1 MSASILKTLFAASA
15 AVVFGSAISACAKG
29 DLSPGFGATDDA
41 GDLGNTDNETGAP
54 VSYTLGGTVTGLVGA
69 GLTLESNGQTVVIE
83 ASDKTFAFQG
93 RLARGA
99 VYKVSGK
106 TQPTM
111 PAQTCVVTDGEGT
124 VSGDVSNVAIA
135 CTTNTYVISVN
146 VTGLAGSGLVLRNN
160 GGDDL
165 TIAGPSPA
173 TGSFSTKIESGA
185 PYNVAVQT
193 MPQSPSQICTVSGGK
208 GTVVAGEIKTVT
220 VNCATTYTVGGTV
233 TGLAGSG
240 LVLQNNAGGDIA
252 VNANGSFAFAKP
264 ETTGAA
270 YAITVKAQPTNAWQ
284 TCTVTNGT
292 GVVATA
298 NVTTASVVCLSNP
311 LTIRGSI
318 TGLSGAGAKLQNN
331 GGDTLTLAPGAT
343 SFAFPVQIR
352 SGGTYAV
359 SVLAQ
364 PSTPSQSCVLG
375 AASGTVQGTDVSS
388 VTLTCTT
395 QSLSLG
401 GTVTGLV
408 GSPLVLQNSN
418 GDTVG
423 ITGNG
428 AFAFPVSI
436 ASGSMYAVTVKTQ
449 PTAGQVQSC
458 VVANANGTMGAAAVT
473 NVQVSCTASL
483 STVGGSVQGL
493 VGAGLTLKMN
503 GTTTLL
509 VNPNTPNA
517 VPFTFPSAIATGAA
531 YTVAIAAQPTSYGQ
545 TCVITS
551 GGSGTAPSTNVQI
564 RCGALTSV
572 NQTAAG
578 GSIAD
583 GTGTCSA
590 ANAGASM
597 VSDIVLKPTG
607 MSSLF
612 AVRNVIVTLNG
623 FQHAW
628 AGDVTARLTHVE
640 SGTNVVLFSRVGTPG
655 LTCGSSSEFSTMGT
669 YAFSDSYT
677 SSLAGVSTMMPV
689 PGGLY
694 KPSGASGATTY
705 LEAAIPTGFFGRNA
719 YGTWRLE
726 MSDGSTGDTG
736 SLASWTLALTP

>member
-1 MSASILKTLFAASA
+1 
-15 AVVFGSAISACAKG
+15 
-29 DLSPGFGATDDA
+29 
-41 GDLGNTDNETGAP
+41 
-54 VSYTLGGTVTGLVGA
+54 VS
-69 GLTLESNGQTVVIE
+69 
-83 ASDKTFAFQG
+83 
-93 RLARGA
+93 
-99 VYKVSGK
+99 
-106 TQPTM
+106 
-111 PAQTCVVTDGEGT
+111 
-124 VSGDVSNVAIA
+124 
-135 CTTNTYVISVN
+135 
-146 VTGLAGSGLVLRNN
+146 
-160 GGDDL
+160 
-165 TIAGPSPA
+165 
-173 TGSFSTKIESGA
+173 
-185 PYNVAVQT
+185 
-193 MPQSPSQICTVSGGK
+193 
-208 GTVVAGEIKTVT
+208 
-220 VNCATTYTVGGTV
+220 
-233 TGLAGSG
+233 GLAGSG
-240 LVLQNNAGGDIA
+240 LVLQNNGVGDIN
-252 VNANGSFAFAKP
+252 VNANGSFAFAKS

-284 TCTVTNGT
+284 TCAVANST
-292 GVVATA
+292 GVVAAA
-298 NVTTASVVCLSNP
+298 NVTTASVVCTSNP
-311 LTIRGSI
+311 YTIRGSI

-343 SFAFPVQIR
+343 SFTFPVQVR

-359 SVLAQ
+359 SLLTQ
-364 PSTPSQSCVLG
+364 PLSPSQACILG

-418 GDTVG
+418 GDTVA

-428 AFAFPVSI
+428 GFAFPISI

-449 PTAGQVQSC
+449 PSAGQVQSC
-458 VVANANGTMGAAAVT
+458 VVANATGTMGAAPVT
-473 NVQVSCTASL
+473 NVQVSCAASL

-503 GTTTLL
+503 GTASLA
-509 VNPNTPNA
+509 VNPNTPSV
-517 VPFTFPSAIATGAA
+517 VPFTFPSAIATGAPYA
-531 YTVAIAAQPTSYGQ
+531 VTIAGQPTTYGQ

-551 GGSGTAPSTNVQI
+551 GGTGTAPSTNVQI
-564 RCGALTSV
+564 SCGALSSV

-590 ANAGASM
+590 PVPGASM
-597 VSDIVLKPTG
+597 VSDIVLKPAG
-607 MSSLF
+607 MSSIF
-612 AVRNVIVTLNG
+612 AVRKVIVTLNG
-623 FQHAW
+623 FQHTW

-640 SGTNVVLFSRVGTPG
+640 SGTSVLLFSRVGTPG
-655 LTCGSSSEFSTMGT
+655 QVCGSSSEFSTVGT

-677 SSLAGVSTMMPV
+677 SSLVGVSTMVPV

-705 LEAAIPTGFFGRNA
+705 LEASIPTGFFGRNA

-726 MSDGSTGDTG
+726 MNDGSTGDTG
-736 SLASWTLALTP
+736 SLTSWTLALTP

>member
-1 MSASILKTLFAASA
+1 MSASILKTLLAASA
-15 AVVFGSAISACAKG
+15 AVVLGGVISACAKG
-29 DLSPGFGATDDA
+29 ELSPGFGSADDA
-41 GDLGNTDNETGAP
+41 GDMGNMGSETGAP
-54 VSYTLGGTVTGLVGA
+54 GSYTLSGTVTGLVGA
-69 GLTLESNGQTVVIE
+69 GLTLESNGQTVVVK
-83 ASDKTFAFQG
+83 AGDNTFAFQNK
-93 RLARGA
+93 LAKGA
-99 VYKVSGK
+99 VYKVSAK
-106 TQPTM
+106 TQPMM
-111 PAQTCVVTDGEGT
+111 PSQTCVVTAGEGT
-124 VSGDVSNVAIA
+124 VSSDVSNVAIA
-135 CTTNTYVISVN
+135 CITNTYAISVN
-146 VTGLAGSGLVLRNN
+146 VTGLLGSGLVLRNN
-160 GGDDL
+160 DGDDL
-165 TIAGPSPA
+165 MIAGPSPA
-173 TGSFSTKIESGA
+173 TGSFSKKIESGA
-185 PYNVAVQT
+185 SYNVTVQT
-193 MPQSPSQICTVSGGK
+193 LPNSPNQVCTVSGGK
-208 GTVVAGEIKTVT
+208 GTVVAGDIKTVT
-220 VNCATTYTVGGTV
+220 VNCETTYTVGGTV

-252 VNANGSFAFAKP
+252 VNANGGFAFAKS

-270 YAITVKAQPTNAWQ
+270 YAITVKTQPTNAWQ
-284 TCTVTNGT
+284 SCTVTSGT
-292 GVVATA
+292 GVVAAA
-298 NVTTASVVCLSNP
+298 NVTTPAVVCTSNP
-311 LTIRGSI
+311 YTIRGSI

-343 SFAFPVQIR
+343 TFAFPVQVR
-352 SGGTYAV
+352 SGSTYAV
-359 SVLAQ
+359 SLFAQ
-364 PSTPSQSCVLG
+364 PSAPSQVCVLG
-375 AASGTVQGTDVSS
+375 AAAGTVQGADVST
-388 VTLTCTT
+388 VTLSCTT
-395 QSLSLG
+395 QNFSLG

-418 GDTVG
+418 GDTVN
-423 ITGNG
+423 INGNG

-449 PTAGQVQSC
+449 PSAGQVQSC
-458 VVANANGTMGAAAVT
+458 VVANANGTMGAVPVT
-473 NVQVSCTASL
+473 NVQVSCAASL

-503 GTTTLL
+503 GTATLL
-509 VNPNTPNA
+509 VNPNTPNV

-531 YTVAIAAQPTSYGQ
+531 YAVTIAAQPTTYGQ

-551 GGSGTAPSTNVQI
+551 GGTGTAPSTNVQI
-564 RCGALTSV
+564 SCGVLTSV

-590 ANAGASM
+590 PIAGASM

-612 AVRNVIVTLNG
+612 SVRKVIVTLSG
-623 FQHAW
+623 FQHTW

-640 SGTNVVLFSRVGTPG
+640 SGTSVVLFSRVGTPA
-655 LTCGSSSEFSTMGT
+655 LTCGSSSEFSTLGT

-677 SSLAGVSTMMPV
+677 SSLAGVSTMVPV

-694 KPSGASGATTY
+694 KPSGTGGATTY
-705 LEAAIPTGFFGRNA
+705 LEAATPTGFFGRNA

-736 SLASWTLALTP
+736 SLTSWTLALTP